1 MKKALSLLLA
11 LCLLLPLCPALAD
24 GGDSQSWLPQ
34 EISDFFAQDAFADG
48 LIPSYSYAELE
59 IGESGFAFVVLER
72 GAERVLYGFEKKEGV
87 WRYWLKN
94 ASLLPQRTETTYVL
108 STYWGWSCPNAPQ
121 RYMTNNPILSITNSA
136 GDWMD
141 FEYSGGAWNLIYLS
155 GESLSMLAQADR
167 LVYLNE
173 NGTVQG
179 TVYGTPQRNLRYV
192 DYSALPL
199 SLQAA
204 REKLTTPPQIPSN
217 SQLTAVKIKFTGGQ
231 KFPVYS
237 GPGAY
242 YEREAGGK
250 AAVSTNDWL
259 QVFGRESG
267 YLLIQYAIS
276 ASQMRFGYITETA
289 LPDGTS
295 VNALQLD
302 YADARI
308 LSDTFLTDDPLNSQA
323 RIRNLSAGEKVQWL
337 AVMGDWVYAEV
348 SGATPARG
356 FVPARAIS
364 KITRQSYAAS
374 FQNGEYSAQATVSL
388 EDGNQ
393 FTAVV
398 TVSGP
403 EGWSSENAV
412 TGFQLYANQ
421 APLTASLNARK
432 ISDTGWNYA
441 FTLTGTLPANTV
453 LLGLCPFRG
462 DTLRADETITIVLSN

>member
-1 MKKALSLLLA
+1 
-11 LCLLLPLCPALAD
+11 
-24 GGDSQSWLPQ
+24 
-34 EISDFFAQDAFADG
+34 
-48 LIPSYSYAELE
+48 
-59 IGESGFAFVVLER
+59 
-72 GAERVLYGFEKKEGV
+72 
-87 WRYWLKN
+87 
-94 ASLLPQRTETTYVL
+94 
-108 STYWGWSCPNAPQ
+108 
-121 RYMTNNPILSITNSA
+121 
-136 GDWMD
+136 
-141 FEYSGGAWNLIYLS
+141 
-155 GESLSMLAQADR
+155 
-167 LVYLNE
+167 
-173 NGTVQG
+173 
-179 TVYGTPQRNLRYV
+179 
-192 DYSALPL
+192 
-199 SLQAA
+199 
-204 REKLTTPPQIPSN
+204 
-217 SQLTAVKIKFTGGQ
+217 
-231 KFPVYS
+231 
-237 GPGAY
+237 
-242 YEREAGGK
+242 
-250 AAVSTNDWL
+250 
-259 QVFGRESG
+259 
-267 YLLIQYAIS
+267 
-276 ASQMRFGYITETA
+276 MRFGYITETA

-462 DTLRADETITIVLSN
+462 DTLRADETMTIVLSN